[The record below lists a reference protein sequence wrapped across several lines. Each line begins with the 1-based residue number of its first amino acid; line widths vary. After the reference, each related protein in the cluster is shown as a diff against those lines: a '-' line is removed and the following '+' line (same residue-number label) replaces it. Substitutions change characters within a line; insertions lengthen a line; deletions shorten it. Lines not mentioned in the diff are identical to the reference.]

1 MSFYAKRFITIAL
14 LCVVM
19 VILTGCNMLGSAV
32 LYTKKA
38 TAEQNS
44 PLVTFDY
51 SNRFYYS
58 QLTENEKKD
67 YRTLLSSYQ
76 KMDTVIYG
84 LDISGSEIVRLNKII
99 LLDCPELFWVV
110 NSGSYYS
117 ELENMIFDT
126 GVTYEPVYRYTRQ
139 QVRELSDNIAE
150 VCKPLL
156 EKYSHASE
164 YERALAAY
172 DFIISNTEYDFEK
185 AERILSG
192 EEYDPVT
199 DTSQCI
205 VSVFL
210 EQASVCAGYSLA
222 YQYLLSE
229 LGVFS
234 VSVLGSVDE
243 LETEESYNH
252 QWNLLRLDG
261 EYYCTDIT
269 WGEPDYADADVEY
282 AYFCITDR
290 EMSVTH
296 TPKDWVEY
304 PDADGIK
311 CNYYHKN
318 GTYLESLDL
327 LSISEIIHDAV
338 SNKLAS
344 ISIKFAN
351 RADYA
356 EFFSYLETGQ
366 GQASFLNVILRRI
379 SEEYTYFDVSQ
390 LAYSVSDTLCIARL
404 HFSYK

>member
-1 MSFYAKRFITIAL
+1 
-14 LCVVM
+14 
-19 VILTGCNMLGSAV
+19 
-32 LYTKKA
+32 
-38 TAEQNS
+38 
-44 PLVTFDY
+44 
-51 SNRFYYS
+51 
-58 QLTENEKKD
+58 
-67 YRTLLSSYQ
+67 
-76 KMDTVIYG
+76 
-84 LDISGSEIVRLNKII
+84 
-99 LLDCPELFWVV
+99 
-110 NSGSYYS
+110 
-117 ELENMIFDT
+117 
-126 GVTYEPVYRYTRQ
+126 
-139 QVRELSDNIAE
+139 
-150 VCKPLL
+150 
-156 EKYSHASE
+156 
-164 YERALAAY
+164 
-172 DFIISNTEYDFEK
+172 
-185 AERILSG
+185 
-192 EEYDPVT
+192 
-199 DTSQCI
+199 
-205 VSVFL
+205 
-210 EQASVCAGYSLA
+210 
-222 YQYLLSE
+222 
-229 LGVFS
+229 
-234 VSVLGSVDE
+234 
-243 LETEESYNH
+243 
-252 QWNLLRLDG
+252 
-261 EYYCTDIT
+261 
-269 WGEPDYADADVEY
+269 VEY